1 MIADQQIEAELTQA
15 RRAVAAGQAGQ
26 ARVCARRAA
35 ALAIREWSGQSGD
48 AMKQLGR
55 LQMEQTVPENVRE
68 AARRLSTKVQLD
80 HTLPFE
86 SDPIE
91 DARVIIEYLKDSSRA
106 MS

>member
-1 MIADQQIEAELTQA
+1 MSRITTDQIESELQQA
-15 RRAVAAGQAGQ
+15 REAQLTGNPGL

-35 ALAIREWSGQSGD
+35 GIAIRKWLGQAGD

-55 LQMEQTVPENVRE
+55 LQADQRMPENVRE

-91 DARVIIEYLKDSSRA
+91 DARVIIEYVDQREN
-106 MS
+106 